1 MTVDVRIRQPYIKLF
16 RNIQDDIQSS
26 GSGAGR
32 RLTVTKQQK
41 LLTFNL
47 FLLTF
52 VLGTS
57 EFVMVGLL
65 TEVAEDMKIAISA
78 AGSLVSAFA
87 LSFAIGT
94 PIFTALFSRF
104 SKRPLILA
112 LIGVFIAGNMIT
124 AISGSYGLLLASRVI
139 TAVVTGVLIGLAMA
153 VASETMPPEKRG
165 PVISIIFTGFT
176 VASVLGVPLG
186 TSIGQW
192 GGWHLSYWFTTL
204 LGIVSLLASYAT
216 IPRGLK
222 GARSSLKKQLRLFA
236 YPRIVLAF
244 FIPALSIGATYSVYT
259 YLAPLLQDVLLVPAQ
274 YISLVFLLYGVVS
287 IFSTLIGGK
296 LAARHGTGKIRFVFL
311 AQAVILASF
320 FLSSGSLVGGLI
332 SISCMALV
340 VYLMNSTMQLYF
352 IDWAGRHVPE
362 ARDLASSLTSVS
374 INVGIAMGS
383 ALGGF
388 VTTNMKLIDLSW
400 SGGIVAFYQLSFGA
414 GRPQRKCI

>member
-1 MTVDVRIRQPYIKLF
+1 MTRQH
-16 RNIQDDIQSS
+16 
-26 GSGAGR
+26 
-32 RLTVTKQQK
+32 K
-41 LLTFNL
+41 LLTLNL

-65 TEVAEDMKIAISA
+65 TEVASDMKIAISI

-87 LSFAIGT
+87 LAFAIGT

-112 LIGVFIAGNMIT
+112 LIGVFIIGNMIT
-124 AISGSYGLLLASRVI
+124 AISGSYGLLLFSRVI
-139 TAVVTGVLIGLAMA
+139 TAVVTGVLIALAMA
-153 VASETMPPEKRG
+153 VASEALPPEKRG

-186 TSIGQW
+186 TFIGQW
-192 GGWHLSYWFTTL
+192 GGWHMSYWFTTL
-204 LGIVSLLASYAT
+204 LGIVSLIASFAT
-216 IPRGLK
+216 IPTGLK
-222 GARSSLKKQLRLFA
+222 GARSSLKNQLRLFT

-244 FIPALSIGATYSVYT
+244 FIPAFSIAATYNVYT
-259 YLAPLLQDVLLVPAQ
+259 YLAPMLEDVLFVPAR
-274 YISLVFLLYGVVS
+274 YISLVFLLYGIVS

-296 LAARHGTGKIRFVFL
+296 LAVGGGMGKIRYIFL
-311 AQAVILASF
+311 AQAVILAS
-320 FLSSGSLVGGLI
+320 LYVSSGSLAGGLV
-332 SISCMALV
+332 SISLIALA

-352 IDWAGRHVPE
+352 MNWADRHVPE
-362 ARDLASSLTSVS
+362 AKDLASSLTSVS

-388 VTTNMKLIDLSW
+388 VTKNMELIDLSW
-400 SGGIVAFYQLSFGA
+400 SGGMMAVLAAVLAWITYRLDRGTRSVSREKNGLRTNTKEVRDQVL
-414 GRPQRKCI
+414 

>member
-1 MTVDVRIRQPYIKLF
+1 MTRQH
-16 RNIQDDIQSS
+16 
-26 GSGAGR
+26 
-32 RLTVTKQQK
+32 K

-65 TEVAEDMKIAISA
+65 TEVASDMKIAISP

-104 SKRPLILA
+104 SKYLLILV
-112 LIGVFIAGNMIT
+112 LIGVFIVGNMIT
-124 AISGSYGLLLASRVI
+124 AISGSYALLLASRVV
-139 TAVVTGVLIGLAMA
+139 TAVVTGVLIALAMA
-153 VASETMPPEKRG
+153 VASESMPLEKRG

-186 TSIGQW
+186 TFIGQW
-192 GGWHLSYWFTTL
+192 GGWHMSYWFTTL
-204 LGIVSLLASYAT
+204 LGIVSWIVSFAT

-244 FIPALSIGATYSVYT
+244 FIPALSIAATYSVYT
-259 YLAPLLQDVLLVPAQ
+259 YLAPLLQDVLFVPAR
-274 YISLVFLLYGVVS
+274 YISLVFVLYGIVS
-287 IFSTLIGGK
+287 IFSTLLGGK
-296 LAARHGTGKIRFVFL
+296 LAAGGGMRKIRYIFL
-311 AQAVILASF
+311 AQAVILAS
-320 FLSSGSLVGGLI
+320 LYVSSGSLAGGLV
-332 SISCMALV
+332 SISFMALV
-340 VYLMNSTMQLYF
+340 VYLMNATMQLYF
-352 IDWAGRHVPE
+352 MDWADRHVPE

-374 INVGIAMGS
+374 VNVGIAMGS

-388 VTTNMKLIDLSW
+388 VTTNMELIDLSW
-400 SGGIVAFYQLSFGA
+400 SGGIVAVLAAVLALINYRLDREARSASKEENGLRGQYEGSL
-414 GRPQRKCI
+414 

>member
-1 MTVDVRIRQPYIKLF
+1 MTRQH
-16 RNIQDDIQSS
+16 
-26 GSGAGR
+26 
-32 RLTVTKQQK
+32 K

-65 TEVAEDMKIAISA
+65 TEVASDMKIAISA

-104 SKRPLILA
+104 SKYPLILS
-112 LIGVFIAGNMIT
+112 LIGVFIVGNIIT
-124 AISGSYGLLLASRVI
+124 AISGSYDLLLISRVI
-139 TAVVTGVLIGLAMA
+139 TAVVTGVLIALAMA
-153 VASETMPPEKRG
+153 VASETLPLEQRG

-186 TSIGQW
+186 TFIGQW
-192 GGWHLSYWFTTL
+192 GGWHMAYWFTTL
-204 LGIVSLLASYAT
+204 LGIVSLIASFAT

-244 FIPALSIGATYSVYT
+244 FIPALSIAATYSVYT
-259 YLAPLLQDVLLVPAQ
+259 YLAPLLQDVLFVPAR
-274 YISLVFLLYGVVS
+274 YISLVFLLYGIVS

-296 LAARHGTGKIRFVFL
+296 LAAGDGMRKIRYVFL
-311 AQAVILASF
+311 AQAVILAS
-320 FLSSGSLVGGLI
+320 LYVSSGSLAGGLV
-332 SISCMALV
+332 SISLMALV

-352 IDWAGRHVPE
+352 LDWADRHVPE

-374 INVGIAMGS
+374 VNVGIAMGS

-388 VTTNMKLIDLSW
+388 VTTNMELIDLSW
-400 SGGIVAFYQLSFGA
+400 SGGIVAVVAAVLALINNRLDRETRSNTKKENGLRGQYEGSL
-414 GRPQRKCI
+414 

>member
-1 MTVDVRIRQPYIKLF
+1 MTRQH
-16 RNIQDDIQSS
+16 
-26 GSGAGR
+26 
-32 RLTVTKQQK
+32 K
-41 LLTFNL
+41 LLTLNL

-65 TEVAEDMKIAISA
+65 SEVAADMKIAISA
-78 AGSLVSAFA
+78 AGSLVTAFA

-94 PIFTALFSRF
+94 PVFTALFSRF
-104 SKRPLILA
+104 SKYPLILA
-112 LIGVFIAGNMIT
+112 LIGVFIVGNMVT
-124 AISGSYGLLLASRVI
+124 AISGSYGLLLVSRVI
-139 TAVVTGVLIGLAMA
+139 TAVVTGVLIALAMA
-153 VASETMPPEKRG
+153 VASETMPIDKRG

-186 TSIGQW
+186 TFIGQW
-192 GGWHLSYWFTTL
+192 GGWHMSYWFTTL
-204 LGIVSLLASYAT
+204 LGIVSLITSFAI

-222 GARSSLKKQLRLFA
+222 GARSSLKRQLSLFA

-244 FIPALSIGATYSVYT
+244 FIPALSIAATYSVYT
-259 YLAPLLQDVLLVPAQ
+259 YLAPLLQDVLFVPTR

-296 LAARHGTGKIRFVFL
+296 LAAGDGMGKIRYVFL
-311 AQAVILASF
+311 AQAVILASLYF
-320 FLSSGSLVGGLI
+320 TSGSLAGGLV
-332 SISCMALV
+332 SISFMALV

-352 IDWAGRHVPE
+352 IDWADRHVPE

-374 INVGIAMGS
+374 VNFGIAMGS

-388 VTTNMKLIDLSW
+388 VTTNMELVNLSW
-400 SGGIVAFYQLSFGA
+400 IGGIVAVLAAALALITHRLERGA
-414 GRPQRKCI
+414 RNSASIGENGPRGQYEGSL

>member
-1 MTVDVRIRQPYIKLF
+1 MTRQH
-16 RNIQDDIQSS
+16 
-26 GSGAGR
+26 
-32 RLTVTKQQK
+32 K
-41 LLTFNL
+41 LLTLNL

-65 TEVAEDMKIAISA
+65 TEVATDMKIAISI

-112 LIGVFIAGNMIT
+112 LIGVFIIGNMIT
-124 AISGSYGLLLASRVI
+124 AISGSYGLLLFSRVI
-139 TAVVTGVLIGLAMA
+139 TAVVTGVLIALAMA
-153 VASETMPPEKRG
+153 VASETLPPEKRG

-186 TSIGQW
+186 TFIGQW
-192 GGWHLSYWFTTL
+192 GGWHMSYWFTTL
-204 LGIVSLLASYAT
+204 LGIVSLIASSAT

-222 GARSSLKKQLRLFA
+222 GARSSLKNQLRLFT

-244 FIPALSIGATYSVYT
+244 FIPAFSIAATYSVYT
-259 YLAPLLQDVLLVPAQ
+259 YLAPMLQDVLFVPAR
-274 YISLVFLLYGVVS
+274 YISLVFLLYGIVS

-296 LAARHGTGKIRFVFL
+296 LAAGGGMGKIRYIFL
-311 AQAVILASF
+311 AQAVILAS
-320 FLSSGSLVGGLI
+320 LYVSSGSLAGGLV
-332 SISCMALV
+332 SISLIALA

-352 IDWAGRHVPE
+352 MDWADRHVPE
-362 ARDLASSLTSVS
+362 AKDLASSLTSVS

-383 ALGGF
+383 ALGGV
-388 VTTNMKLIDLSW
+388 VTKNMELIDLSW
-400 SGGIVAFYQLSFGA
+400 SGGMMAVLASLLAWMTYRLDRGA
-414 GRPQRKCI
+414 RSVSREKNGLRTNTKEVGDHGI

>member
-1 MTVDVRIRQPYIKLF
+1 MILTRQH
-16 RNIQDDIQSS
+16 
-26 GSGAGR
+26 
-32 RLTVTKQQK
+32 K
-41 LLTFNL
+41 LLTLNL

-65 TEVAEDMKIAISA
+65 TEVASDMKIAISI

-112 LIGVFIAGNMIT
+112 LIGVFIIGNMIT
-124 AISGSYGLLLASRVI
+124 AISGSYGLLLFSRVI
-139 TAVVTGVLIGLAMA
+139 TAVVTGVLIALAMA
-153 VASETMPPEKRG
+153 VASEALPPEKRG

-186 TSIGQW
+186 TFIGQW
-192 GGWHLSYWFTTL
+192 GGWHMSYWFTTL
-204 LGIVSLLASYAT
+204 LGIVSLIASFAT
-216 IPRGLK
+216 IPTGLK
-222 GARSSLKKQLRLFA
+222 GARSSLQNQLRLFT

-244 FIPALSIGATYSVYT
+244 FIPAFSIAATYSVYT
-259 YLAPLLQDVLLVPAQ
+259 YLAPMLEDVLFVPAR
-274 YISLVFLLYGVVS
+274 YISLVFLLYGIVS

-296 LAARHGTGKIRFVFL
+296 LAVGGGMGKIRYIFL
-311 AQAVILASF
+311 AQAVILAS
-320 FLSSGSLVGGLI
+320 LYVSSGSLAGGLV
-332 SISCMALV
+332 SISLIALA

-352 IDWAGRHVPE
+352 MNWADRHVPE
-362 ARDLASSLTSVS
+362 AKDLASSLTSVS

-388 VTTNMKLIDLSW
+388 VTKNMELIDLSW
-400 SGGIVAFYQLSFGA
+400 SGGMMAVLAAVLAWITYRLDRGTRSVSSEKNGLRTNTKEVRDQVL
-414 GRPQRKCI
+414 

>member
-1 MTVDVRIRQPYIKLF
+1 MKDKNVTVHRDRSRRGFILTRQH
-16 RNIQDDIQSS
+16 
-26 GSGAGR
+26 
-32 RLTVTKQQK
+32 K
-41 LLTFNL
+41 LLTLNL

-65 TEVAEDMKIAISA
+65 TEVASDMKIAISI

-112 LIGVFIAGNMIT
+112 LIGVFIIGNMIT
-124 AISGSYGLLLASRVI
+124 AISGSYGLLLFSRVI
-139 TAVVTGVLIGLAMA
+139 TAVVTGVLIALAMA
-153 VASETMPPEKRG
+153 VASEALPPEKRG

-186 TSIGQW
+186 TFIGQW
-192 GGWHLSYWFTTL
+192 GGWHMSYWFTTL
-204 LGIVSLLASYAT
+204 LGIVSLIASFAT

-222 GARSSLKKQLRLFA
+222 GARSSLKNQLRLFT

-244 FIPALSIGATYSVYT
+244 FIPAFSIAATYSVYT
-259 YLAPLLQDVLLVPAQ
+259 YLAPMLQDVLFVPAR
-274 YISLVFLLYGVVS
+274 YISLVFLLYGIVS

-296 LAARHGTGKIRFVFL
+296 LAVGGGMGKIRYIFL
-311 AQAVILASF
+311 AQAVILAS
-320 FLSSGSLVGGLI
+320 LYVSSGSLAGGLV
-332 SISCMALV
+332 SISLIALA

-352 IDWAGRHVPE
+352 MYWADRHVPE
-362 ARDLASSLTSVS
+362 AKDLASSLTSVS

-388 VTTNMKLIDLSW
+388 VTKNMELIDLSW
-400 SGGIVAFYQLSFGA
+400 SGGMMAF
-414 GRPQRKCI
+414 

>member
-1 MTVDVRIRQPYIKLF
+1 MTRQH
-16 RNIQDDIQSS
+16 
-26 GSGAGR
+26 
-32 RLTVTKQQK
+32 K
-41 LLTFNL
+41 LLTLNL

-65 TEVAEDMKIAISA
+65 TEVATDMKIAISI

-112 LIGVFIAGNMIT
+112 LIGVFIIGNMIT
-124 AISGSYGLLLASRVI
+124 AISGSYGLLLFSRVI
-139 TAVVTGVLIGLAMA
+139 TAVVTGVLIALAMA
-153 VASETMPPEKRG
+153 VASEALPPEKRG

-186 TSIGQW
+186 TFIGQW
-192 GGWHLSYWFTTL
+192 GGWHMSYWFTTL
-204 LGIVSLLASYAT
+204 LGIVSLIASFAT

-222 GARSSLKKQLRLFA
+222 GARSSLKNQLRLFT

-244 FIPALSIGATYSVYT
+244 FIPAFSIAATYSVYT
-259 YLAPLLQDVLLVPAQ
+259 YLAPMLQDVLFVPAR
-274 YISLVFLLYGVVS
+274 YISLVFLLYGIVS

-296 LAARHGTGKIRFVFL
+296 LAVGGGMGKIRYIFL
-311 AQAVILASF
+311 AQAVILAS
-320 FLSSGSLVGGLI
+320 LYVSSGSLAGGLV
-332 SISCMALV
+332 SISLIALA

-352 IDWAGRHVPE
+352 MNWADRHVPE
-362 ARDLASSLTSVS
+362 AKDLASSLTSVS

-388 VTTNMKLIDLSW
+388 VTKNMELIDLSW
-400 SGGIVAFYQLSFGA
+400 SGGMMAVLAAVLAWITYRLDRGTRSVSSEKNGL
-414 GRPQRKCI
+414 RTNTKEVRDHVL

>member
-1 MTVDVRIRQPYIKLF
+1 MTRQH
-16 RNIQDDIQSS
+16 
-26 GSGAGR
+26 
-32 RLTVTKQQK
+32 K
-41 LLTFNL
+41 LLTLNL

-65 TEVAEDMKIAISA
+65 TEVATDMKIAISI

-112 LIGVFIAGNMIT
+112 LIGVFIIGNMIT
-124 AISGSYGLLLASRVI
+124 AISGSYGLLLFSRVI
-139 TAVVTGVLIGLAMA
+139 TAVVTGVLIALAMA
-153 VASETMPPEKRG
+153 VASETLPPEKRG

-186 TSIGQW
+186 TFIGQW
-192 GGWHLSYWFTTL
+192 GGWHMSYWFTTL
-204 LGIVSLLASYAT
+204 LGIVSLIASSAT

-222 GARSSLKKQLRLFA
+222 GARSSLKNQLRLFT

-244 FIPALSIGATYSVYT
+244 FIPAFSIAATYSVYT
-259 YLAPLLQDVLLVPAQ
+259 YLAPMLQDVLFVPAR
-274 YISLVFLLYGVVS
+274 YISLVFLLYGIVS

-296 LAARHGTGKIRFVFL
+296 LAAGGGMGKIRYIFL
-311 AQAVILASF
+311 AQAVILAS
-320 FLSSGSLVGGLI
+320 LYVSSGSLAGGLV
-332 SISCMALV
+332 SISLIALA

-352 IDWAGRHVPE
+352 MDWADRHVPE
-362 ARDLASSLTSVS
+362 GKDLASSLTSVS

-383 ALGGF
+383 ALGGV
-388 VTTNMKLIDLSW
+388 VTKNMELIDLSW
-400 SGGIVAFYQLSFGA
+400 SGGMMAVLASLLAWMTYRLDRGA
-414 GRPQRKCI
+414 RSVSREKNGLRTNTKEVRDHGI

>member
-1 MTVDVRIRQPYIKLF
+1 MTRQH
-16 RNIQDDIQSS
+16 
-26 GSGAGR
+26 
-32 RLTVTKQQK
+32 K
-41 LLTFNL
+41 LLALNL

-65 TEVAEDMKIAISA
+65 TEVAADMKIAVSA
-78 AGSLVSAFA
+78 AGFLVSAFA

-94 PIFTALFSRF
+94 PVFTALFSRF
-104 SKRPLILA
+104 SKYPLILA
-112 LIGVFIAGNMIT
+112 LIGIFIVGNMIT
-124 AISGSYGLLLASRVI
+124 AISGSYGLLLVSRVI
-139 TAVVTGVLIGLAMA
+139 TAVVTGVLIALAMA
-153 VASETMPPEKRG
+153 VASETVPLDKRG

-186 TSIGQW
+186 TFIGQW
-192 GGWHLSYWFTTL
+192 GGWHMSYWFTTL
-204 LGIVSLLASYAT
+204 LGIISLITSLAT

-222 GARSSLKKQLRLFA
+222 GARSSLKKQLSLFT

-244 FIPALSIGATYSVYT
+244 FIPALSIAATYSVYT
-259 YLAPLLQDVLLVPAQ
+259 YLAPLLQDVLLVPAH
-274 YISLVFLLYGVVS
+274 YISLVFLLYGVVT

-296 LAARHGTGKIRFVFL
+296 LAAGGGMGKIRYIFL
-311 AQAVILASF
+311 IQAVILAS
-320 FLSSGSLVGGLI
+320 LYVSSGSLAGGLV
-332 SISCMALV
+332 SISLMALA

-352 IDWAGRHVPE
+352 IDWADRHVPE

-388 VTTNMKLIDLSW
+388 VATNMGLVDLSW
-400 SGGIVAFYQLSFGA
+400 SGAIMAVLAAVSAFISYRLDREARSASKEENRLQGQYEGIL
-414 GRPQRKCI
+414 

>member
-1 MTVDVRIRQPYIKLF
+1 LTRQH
-16 RNIQDDIQSS
+16 
-26 GSGAGR
+26 
-32 RLTVTKQQK
+32 K
-41 LLTFNL
+41 LLTFTL

-65 TEVAEDMKIAISA
+65 TEVASDMKIAISA

-104 SKRPLILA
+104 SKYPLILI
-112 LIGVFIAGNMIT
+112 LIGVFIVGNMVT
-124 AISGSYGLLLASRVI
+124 AMSGSYALLLASRVV
-139 TAVVTGVLIGLAMA
+139 TAVVTGVLIALAMA
-153 VASETMPPEKRG
+153 VASETMPLEKRG

-186 TSIGQW
+186 TFIGQW
-192 GGWHLSYWFTTL
+192 GGWHMSYWFTTL
-204 LGIVSLLASYAT
+204 LGIVSLLVSLVT
-216 IPRGLK
+216 IPRRLK
-222 GARSSLKKQLRLFA
+222 GARSSLQKQLRLFA
-236 YPRIVLAF
+236 YPRVVLAF
-244 FIPALSIGATYSVYT
+244 FIPALSIAATYSVYT
-259 YLAPLLQDVLLVPAQ
+259 YLAPLLQDVLFVPAR

-296 LAARHGTGKIRFVFL
+296 LAASGGMGTIRYVFL
-311 AQAVILASF
+311 AQAVILAS
-320 FLSSGSLVGGLI
+320 LYVSSRSLVGGLV
-332 SISCMALV
+332 SISFIALV

-352 IDWAGRHVPE
+352 IDWADRHVPE

-388 VTTNMKLIDLSW
+388 VTTNMELNDLSW
-400 SGGIVAFYQLSFGA
+400 SGGIVAVLASVLASINYRLDRRTRRTSKEEHELRSQYEGSL
-414 GRPQRKCI
+414 

>member
-1 MTVDVRIRQPYIKLF
+1 MTRQH
-16 RNIQDDIQSS
+16 
-26 GSGAGR
+26 
-32 RLTVTKQQK
+32 K
-41 LLTFNL
+41 LLTLNL

-65 TEVAEDMKIAISA
+65 TEVASDMKIAISI

-112 LIGVFIAGNMIT
+112 LIGVFIIGNMIT
-124 AISGSYGLLLASRVI
+124 AISGSYGLLLFSRVI
-139 TAVVTGVLIGLAMA
+139 TAVVTGVLIALAMA
-153 VASETMPPEKRG
+153 VASEALPPEKRG

-186 TSIGQW
+186 TFIGQW
-192 GGWHLSYWFTTL
+192 GGWHMSYWFTTL
-204 LGIVSLLASYAT
+204 LGIVSLIASFAT
-216 IPRGLK
+216 IPTGLK
-222 GARSSLKKQLRLFA
+222 GARSSLQNQLRLFT

-244 FIPALSIGATYSVYT
+244 FIPAFSIAATYSVYT
-259 YLAPLLQDVLLVPAQ
+259 YLAPMLEDVLFVPAR
-274 YISLVFLLYGVVS
+274 YISLVFLLYGIVS

-296 LAARHGTGKIRFVFL
+296 LAVGGGMGKIRYIFL
-311 AQAVILASF
+311 AQAVILAS
-320 FLSSGSLVGGLI
+320 LYVSSGSLAGGLV
-332 SISCMALV
+332 SISLIALA

-352 IDWAGRHVPE
+352 MNWADRHVPE
-362 ARDLASSLTSVS
+362 AKDLASSLTSVS

-388 VTTNMKLIDLSW
+388 VTKNMELIDLSW
-400 SGGIVAFYQLSFGA
+400 SGGMMAVLAAVLAWITYRLDRGTRSVSSEKNGLRTNTKEVRDQVL
-414 GRPQRKCI
+414 

>member
-1 MTVDVRIRQPYIKLF
+1 MTRQH
-16 RNIQDDIQSS
+16 
-26 GSGAGR
+26 
-32 RLTVTKQQK
+32 K
-41 LLTFNL
+41 LLTLNL

-65 TEVAEDMKIAISA
+65 TEVATDMKIAISI

-112 LIGVFIAGNMIT
+112 LIGVFIIGNMIT
-124 AISGSYGLLLASRVI
+124 AISGSYGLLLFSRVI
-139 TAVVTGVLIGLAMA
+139 TAVVTGVLIALAMA
-153 VASETMPPEKRG
+153 VASETLPPEKRG

-186 TSIGQW
+186 TFIGQW
-192 GGWHLSYWFTTL
+192 GGWHMSYWFTTL
-204 LGIVSLLASYAT
+204 LGIVSLIASSAT

-222 GARSSLKKQLRLFA
+222 GARSSLKNQLRLFT

-244 FIPALSIGATYSVYT
+244 FIPAFSIAATYSVYT
-259 YLAPLLQDVLLVPAQ
+259 YLAPMLQDVLFVPAR
-274 YISLVFLLYGVVS
+274 YISLVFLLYGIVS

-296 LAARHGTGKIRFVFL
+296 LAAGGGMGKIRYIFL
-311 AQAVILASF
+311 AQAVILAS
-320 FLSSGSLVGGLI
+320 LYVSYGSLAGGLV
-332 SISCMALV
+332 SISLIALA

-352 IDWAGRHVPE
+352 MDWADRHVPE
-362 ARDLASSLTSVS
+362 AKDLASSLTSVS

-383 ALGGF
+383 ALGGV
-388 VTTNMKLIDLSW
+388 VTKNMELIDLSW
-400 SGGIVAFYQLSFGA
+400 SGGMMAVLASLLAWMTYRLDRGA
-414 GRPQRKCI
+414 RSVSREKNGLRTNTKEVGDHGI

>member
-1 MTVDVRIRQPYIKLF
+1 MTRQH
-16 RNIQDDIQSS
+16 
-26 GSGAGR
+26 
-32 RLTVTKQQK
+32 K
-41 LLTFNL
+41 LLTFTL

-65 TEVAEDMKIAISA
+65 TEVASDMKIAISA

-104 SKRPLILA
+104 SKYPLILI
-112 LIGVFIAGNMIT
+112 LIGVFIVGNMVT
-124 AISGSYGLLLASRVI
+124 AMSGSYALLLASRVV
-139 TAVVTGVLIGLAMA
+139 TAVVTGVLIALAMA
-153 VASETMPPEKRG
+153 VASETMPLEKRG

-186 TSIGQW
+186 TFIGQW
-192 GGWHLSYWFTTL
+192 GGWHMSYWFTTL
-204 LGIVSLLASYAT
+204 LGIVSLLVSLVT
-216 IPRGLK
+216 IPRRLK
-222 GARSSLKKQLRLFA
+222 GARSSLQKQLRLFA
-236 YPRIVLAF
+236 YPRVVLAF
-244 FIPALSIGATYSVYT
+244 FIPALSIAATYSVYT
-259 YLAPLLQDVLLVPAQ
+259 YLAPLLQDVLFVPAR

-296 LAARHGTGKIRFVFL
+296 LAAGGGMGTIRYVFL
-311 AQAVILASF
+311 AQAVILAS
-320 FLSSGSLVGGLI
+320 LYVSSRSLVGGLV
-332 SISCMALV
+332 SISFIALV

-352 IDWAGRHVPE
+352 IDWADRHVPE

-383 ALGGF
+383 VLGGF
-388 VTTNMKLIDLSW
+388 VTTNMELNDLSW
-400 SGGIVAFYQLSFGA
+400 SGGIVAVLASVLASINYRLDRGTRRTSKEEHELRSQYEGSL
-414 GRPQRKCI
+414 

>member
-1 MTVDVRIRQPYIKLF
+1 LTRQH
-16 RNIQDDIQSS
+16 
-26 GSGAGR
+26 
-32 RLTVTKQQK
+32 K
-41 LLTFNL
+41 LLTLNL

-65 TEVAEDMKIAISA
+65 TEVAVDMKIAISA

-104 SKRPLILA
+104 SKYPLILA
-112 LIGVFIAGNMIT
+112 LIGVFIVGNMIT
-124 AISGSYGLLLASRVI
+124 AISGSYGLLLVSRVI
-139 TAVVTGVLIGLAMA
+139 TAVVTGVLIALAMA
-153 VASETMPPEKRG
+153 VASESMPLEKRG

-186 TSIGQW
+186 TFIGQW
-192 GGWHLSYWFTTL
+192 GGWHMSYWFTTL
-204 LGIVSLLASYAT
+204 LGIVSWIVSFAT

-244 FIPALSIGATYSVYT
+244 FIPALSIAATYSVYT
-259 YLAPLLQDVLLVPAQ
+259 YLAPLLQDVLFVPAR
-274 YISLVFLLYGVVS
+274 YISLVFLLYGIVS

-296 LAARHGTGKIRFVFL
+296 LAAGGGMRKIRYVFL
-311 AQAVILASF
+311 AQAVILAS
-320 FLSSGSLVGGLI
+320 LYVSSSSLAGGLV
-332 SISCMALV
+332 SISFMALV

-352 IDWAGRHVPE
+352 MDWADRHVPE

-374 INVGIAMGS
+374 VNVGIAMGS

-388 VTTNMKLIDLSW
+388 VTTNMELIDLSW
-400 SGGIVAFYQLSFGA
+400 SGGIVAVLAAALALINYRLDREARSASKEENGLRGQYEGSL
-414 GRPQRKCI
+414 

>member
-1 MTVDVRIRQPYIKLF
+1 MTR
-16 RNIQDDIQSS
+16 
-26 GSGAGR
+26 
-32 RLTVTKQQK
+32 QQK
-41 LLTFNL
+41 LLTLNL

-65 TEVAEDMKIAISA
+65 TEVATDMKIAISM
-78 AGSLVSAFA
+78 AGSLISAFA

-104 SKRPLILA
+104 SKYPLILA
-112 LIGVFIAGNMIT
+112 LIAVFIIGNIVT
-124 AISGSYGLLLASRVI
+124 ALSGSYGLLLVSRII
-139 TAVVTGVLIGLAMA
+139 TAVVTGVLIALAMA
-153 VASETMPPEKRG
+153 VASETMPLEKRG

-186 TSIGQW
+186 TYIGQW
-192 GGWHLSYWFTTL
+192 GGWHMAYWFTTIS
-204 LGIVSLLASYAT
+204 GIVSLMASSVT
-216 IPRGLK
+216 IPRGLQ
-222 GARSSLKKQLRLFA
+222 GARSSLKKQIKLFA

-259 YLAPLLQDVLLVPAQ
+259 YLSPLLQDVLFVPAR

-296 LAARHGTGKIRFVFL
+296 LAARNGFGKIPFVFL
-311 AQAVILASF
+311 AQAVILAS
-320 FLSSGSLVGGLI
+320 LYGSSNSMVGGLV
-332 SISCMALV
+332 SISFLALV

-352 IDWAGRHVPE
+352 IDWADQHVPE

-374 INVGIAMGS
+374 VNVGIAIGS

-388 VTTNMKLIDLSW
+388 VTTNIELIDLSW
-400 SGGIVAFYQLSFGA
+400 SGGIVAVLAALLAFINYRLERRGA
-414 GRPQRKCI
+414 HNEYRESVAR

>member
-1 MTVDVRIRQPYIKLF
+1 MTRQH
-16 RNIQDDIQSS
+16 
-26 GSGAGR
+26 
-32 RLTVTKQQK
+32 K
-41 LLTFNL
+41 LLTLNL

-65 TEVAEDMKIAISA
+65 TEVAVDMKIAISA

-94 PIFTALFSRF
+94 PIFTALFGRF
-104 SKRPLILA
+104 SKYPLILA
-112 LIGVFIAGNMIT
+112 LIGVFIVGNMIT
-124 AISGSYGLLLASRVI
+124 AISGSYGLLLVSRVI
-139 TAVVTGVLIGLAMA
+139 TAVVTGVLIALAMA
-153 VASETMPPEKRG
+153 VASESMPLEKRG

-186 TSIGQW
+186 TFIGQW
-192 GGWHLSYWFTTL
+192 GGWHMSYWFTTL
-204 LGIVSLLASYAT
+204 LGIVSWIVSFAT

-244 FIPALSIGATYSVYT
+244 FIPALSIAATYSVYT
-259 YLAPLLQDVLLVPAQ
+259 YLAPLLQDVLFVPAR
-274 YISLVFLLYGVVS
+274 YISLVFLLYGIVS

-296 LAARHGTGKIRFVFL
+296 LAAGGGMRKMRYVFL
-311 AQAVILASF
+311 AQAVILAS
-320 FLSSGSLVGGLI
+320 LYVSSSSLAGGLV
-332 SISCMALV
+332 SISFMALV

-352 IDWAGRHVPE
+352 MDWADRHVPE

-374 INVGIAMGS
+374 VNVGIAMGS

-388 VTTNMKLIDLSW
+388 VTTNMELIDLSW
-400 SGGIVAFYQLSFGA
+400 SGGIVAVLAAALALINYRLDREARSASKEENGLRGQYEGSL
-414 GRPQRKCI
+414 